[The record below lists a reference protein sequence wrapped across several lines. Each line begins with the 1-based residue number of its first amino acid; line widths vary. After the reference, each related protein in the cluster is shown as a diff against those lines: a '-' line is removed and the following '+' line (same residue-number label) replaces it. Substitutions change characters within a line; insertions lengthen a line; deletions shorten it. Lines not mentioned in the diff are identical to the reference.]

1 MSEHLP
7 AGYTVAEN
15 ALAFLPLAARH
26 GEGYNRP
33 AVATIAISESLP
45 LPRGKFFGT
54 ALGVLALPALWF
66 APLPLEPAAQHALA
80 ISALMV
86 IFWIV
91 EPIPHAVT
99 GLLGCWLFW
108 ALEVVPER
116 TVFSGFTSEAPWFL
130 LGALFIAAMVTE
142 SGLARRLA
150 YTMLARVGSSYS
162 RILLAF
168 VLTDFVM
175 TFLVPAGPP
184 RVLLLG
190 AIILGVVS
198 SFGLDSK
205 SNVARGLM
213 LAMVFAATQFDR
225 VILGSTPAILAR
237 SLIVEHGQTEVYW
250 SQWLVA
256 YLPIDLVYIVS
267 IWWLVSRLYPPEK
280 SELPGGREFIREQL
294 CSLGPWT
301 TREKRA
307 MAWTAAAIAIWAT
320 DFLHHVSPAVVG
332 LGIGLAATIPGIGV
346 LKIDD
351 LRKVNFL
358 VFLFMGTTISM
369 GAALRETQALD
380 LLARSAFGL
389 VSPFIDGT
397 FDSAVVLY
405 WIAFAS
411 HLILGSQ
418 TANIAVTMP
427 VVMNYALANNLDPL
441 AVGLIWSFSAAG
453 KLFIY
458 QSLVLIA
465 GYTFNC
471 YSGRDVLRI
480 SAFFLIVDWILLLL
494 IVPLYWPLIGIG

>member
-1 MSEHLP
+1 
-7 AGYTVAEN
+7 VAS
-15 ALAFLPLAARH
+15 
-26 GEGYNRP
+26 
-33 AVATIAISESLP
+33 IAIPESLP
-45 LPRGKFFGT
+45 IGKGKFFGT
-54 ALGVLALPALWF
+54 ALGILVLPTLWF

-91 EPIPHAVT
+91 EPIPHAMT

-150 YTMLARVGSSYS
+150 FTMLARVGSSYS

-225 VILGSTPAILAR
+225 LILGSTPAILAR
-237 SLIVEHGQTEVYW
+237 SLIVEHGQVPVYW
-250 SQWLVA
+250 SQWLIA
-256 YLPIDLVYIVS
+256 YLPIDVVYIVS

-280 SELPGGREFIREQL
+280 NELPGGQAFVEEQL
-294 CSLGPWT
+294 RNLGPWT
-301 TREKRA
+301 PAEKRA
-307 MAWTAAAIAIWAT
+307 AVWTGLAIVIWAT

-346 LKIDD
+346 LKMED
-351 LRKVNFL
+351 LRKVNFM

-369 GAALRETQALD
+369 GGALRETQALD
-380 LLARSAFGL
+380 VLANAAFGL
-389 VSPFIDGT
+389 VAPLIEST
-397 FDSAVVLY
+397 FDSALVLY
-405 WIAFAS
+405 WMAFAS
-411 HLILGSQ
+411 HIILGSQ

-427 VVMNYALANNLDPL
+427 VVMNYAVANNLDPL

-453 KLFIY
+453 KFFIY

-465 GYTFNC
+465 GYTFGC
-471 YSGRDVLRI
+471 YNGRDVFRI
-480 SAFFLIVDWILLLL
+480 SGFFLILDWVLLLL
-494 IVPLYWPLIGIG
+494 MVEFYWPLLGIG

>member
-1 MSEHLP
+1 MCRGLILDFRPQLLVTME
-7 AGYTVAEN
+7 
-15 ALAFLPLAARH
+15 AA
-26 GEGYNRP
+26 
-33 AVATIAISESLP
+33 ILESIP
-45 LPRGKFFGT
+45 FGKGKLFGT

-66 APLPLEPAAQHALA
+66 APLPLEPGAQHALA
-80 ISALMV
+80 IAALMV

-91 EPIPHAVT
+91 EPIPHVVT

-150 YTMLARVGSSYS
+150 FTMLARVGTSYS

-184 RVLLLG
+184 RVILLG
-190 AIILGVVS
+190 AIVLGVVS

-237 SLIVEHGQTEVYW
+237 SLIVEHGEVPVYW
-250 SQWLVA
+250 SQWFIA
-256 YLPIDLVYIVS
+256 YLPADLVYIFS

-280 SELPGGREFIREQL
+280 SELPGGQEFIQEQL
-294 CSLGPWT
+294 RSLGPWT
-301 TREKRA
+301 AREKRA
-307 MAWTAAAIAIWAT
+307 MAWTAVAVAVWAT
-320 DFLHHVSPAVVG
+320 DFLHHVSPALVG

-346 LKIDD
+346 LKVDD

-358 VFLFMGTTISM
+358 IFLFMGTTISM
-369 GAALRETQALD
+369 GGALRETQALD
-380 LLARSAFGL
+380 ILAASVFGWISPL
-389 VSPFIDGT
+389 VGST
-397 FDSAVVLY
+397 FDSALVLY
-405 WIAFAS
+405 WVAFGS
-411 HLILGSQ
+411 HTILASQ

-427 VVMNYALANNLDPL
+427 VVMNYAVSNGLDPL
-441 AVGLIWSFSAAG
+441 AIGLIWSFSAAG

-471 YSGRDVLRI
+471 YNGKDVLRI
-480 SAFFLIVDWILLLL
+480 AAFFLIVDWMLLLL
-494 IVPLYWPLIGIG
+494 MARFYWPLLGIG

>member
-1 MSEHLP
+1 MAS
-7 AGYTVAEN
+7 
-15 ALAFLPLAARH
+15 
-26 GEGYNRP
+26 
-33 AVATIAISESLP
+33 IAIPESIP
-45 LPRGKFFGT
+45 IGKGKFLGT
-54 ALGVLALPALWF
+54 ALGVLALPFLWF
-66 APLPLEPAAQHALA
+66 APLPLEPPAQHALA

-91 EPIPHAVT
+91 EPVPHAVT

-108 ALEVVPER
+108 ALEVVPEQ

-142 SGLARRLA
+142 SGLARRIA
-150 YTMLARVGSSYS
+150 YTMLARVGTSYS

-184 RVLLLG
+184 RVILLG
-190 AIILGVVS
+190 AIILGVVA

-225 VILGSTPAILAR
+225 VVLGSTPAILAR
-237 SLIVEHGQTEVYW
+237 SLIVEHGHVEVYY
-250 SQWLVA
+250 SQWFIA
-256 YLPIDLVYIVS
+256 YLPATIVYIFS

-280 SELPGGREFIREQL
+280 SHLPGGKEFIQEQL
-294 CSLGPWT
+294 RNLGPWSS
-301 TREKRA
+301 REKRA
-307 MAWTAAAIAIWAT
+307 MAWTAIAIAVWAT

-346 LKIDD
+346 LKMDD

-369 GAALRETQALD
+369 GGALRETHALD
-380 LLARSAFGL
+380 LLSNSVFGF
-389 VSPFIDGT
+389 VSPMIHST
-397 FDSAVVLY
+397 FSSAVVLY
-405 WIAFAS
+405 WVAFAS
-411 HLILGSQ
+411 HLILASQ

-427 VVMNYALANNLDPL
+427 VLMNYADANGLDAL
-441 AVGLIWSFSAAG
+441 GVGLIWSFSAAG

-471 YSGRDVLRI
+471 YSGKDVLRI
-480 SAFFLIVDWILLLL
+480 SAFFLILDWVLL
-494 IVPLYWPLIGIG
+494 ILMAQFYWPLLGIG

>member
-1 MSEHLP
+1 MASIGS
-7 AGYTVAEN
+7 A
-15 ALAFLPLAARH
+15 
-26 GEGYNRP
+26 
-33 AVATIAISESLP
+33 ESLP
-45 LPRGKFFGT
+45 VGRGKFLGT
-54 ALGVLALPALWF
+54 TLGVLALPALWF
-66 APLPLEPAAQHALA
+66 APLPLEPGAQHALA

-150 YTMLARVGSSYS
+150 FAMLAQVGSSYS

-184 RVLLLG
+184 RVILLG
-190 AIILGVVS
+190 AIVLGVVS

-213 LAMVFAATQFDR
+213 LGMVFAATQFDR
-225 VILGSTPAILAR
+225 LILGSTPAILAR
-237 SLIVEHGQTEVYW
+237 SLIVEHGQVQVYW
-250 SQWLVA
+250 SQWFIA
-256 YLPIDLVYIVS
+256 YLPIDAVYIVS
-267 IWWLVSRLYPPEK
+267 IWWLVSRLYPPEIK
-280 SELPGGREFIREQL
+280 ELPGGRAFVEEQL
-294 CSLGPWT
+294 RNLGPWT
-301 TREKRA
+301 APEKRA
-307 MAWTAAAIAIWAT
+307 AVWTALAIALWAT
-320 DFLHHVSPAVVG
+320 DFLHHISPAVVG
-332 LGIGLAATIPGIGV
+332 LGIGLAATLPGIGV
-346 LKIDD
+346 LKMED

-369 GAALRETQALD
+369 GGALRETRALD
-380 LLARSAFGL
+380 IMANSVFGL
-389 VSPFIDGT
+389 VSPLIEDT
-397 FDSAVVLY
+397 FDSALVLY

-411 HLILGSQ
+411 HLILASQ

-453 KLFIY
+453 KFFIY

-465 GYTFNC
+465 GYTFGC
-471 YSGRDVLRI
+471 YNGRDVFRI
-480 SAFFLIVDWILLLL
+480 SAFFLVVDWVLLLL
-494 IVPLYWPLIGIG
+494 IVPLYWPLLGIG

>member
-1 MSEHLP
+1 MAS
-7 AGYTVAEN
+7 
-15 ALAFLPLAARH
+15 
-26 GEGYNRP
+26 
-33 AVATIAISESLP
+33 IAIPEALP
-45 LPRGKFFGT
+45 IGKGKLLGA
-54 ALGVLALPALWF
+54 ALGVVALPLLWF

-108 ALEVVPER
+108 AFEVVPER

-184 RVLLLG
+184 RVILLG

-237 SLIVEHGQTEVYW
+237 SLIVEHGRVPVYY
-250 SQWLVA
+250 SQWFIA
-256 YLPIDLVYIVS
+256 YLPAAIVYIFS

-294 CSLGPWT
+294 RSLGPWT
-301 TREKRA
+301 SREKRA
-307 MAWTAAAIAIWAT
+307 MAWTAIAIAIWAT

-346 LKIDD
+346 LRMDD

-369 GAALRETQALD
+369 GGALRETQALD
-380 LLARSAFGL
+380 VMANSVFGFI
-389 VSPFIDGT
+389 SPLIQST
-397 FDSAVVLY
+397 FDSALILY
-405 WIAFAS
+405 WVAFAS
-411 HLILGSQ
+411 HLILASQ

-427 VVMNYALANNLDPL
+427 VLMNYADANGLDAL
-441 AVGLIWSFSAAG
+441 GVGLIWSFAAAG

-471 YSGRDVLRI
+471 YSGKDVLRI
-480 SAFFLIVDWILLLL
+480 SAFFLILDWILLLGMAG
-494 IVPLYWPLIGIG
+494 LYWPLLGIE

>member
-1 MSEHLP
+1 VSAVPE
-7 AGYTVAEN
+7 A
-15 ALAFLPLAARH
+15 LPLA
-26 GEGYNRP
+26 
-33 AVATIAISESLP
+33 
-45 LPRGKFFGT
+45 RGKLLGA
-54 ALGVLALPALWF
+54 ALGVLSLPLLWF
-66 APLPLEPAAQHALA
+66 APLPLEPGAQHALA

-86 IFWIV
+86 VFWIV
-91 EPIPHAVT
+91 EPIPHAMT

-150 YTMLARVGSSYS
+150 YSMLGRVGTSYS

-184 RVLLLG
+184 RVILLG
-190 AIILGVVS
+190 AIILGVVA
-198 SFGLDSK
+198 SFGLDVK

-225 VILGSTPAILAR
+225 LILGSTPAILAR
-237 SLIVEHGQTEVYW
+237 SLIVEHGQVDVYW
-250 SQWLVA
+250 SQWLIA
-256 YLPIDLVYIVS
+256 YLPADIVYIFS

-280 SELPGGREFIREQL
+280 SELPGGREFIQEQL
-294 CSLGPWT
+294 RSLGSWT
-301 TREKRA
+301 PREKRA
-307 MAWTAAAIAIWAT
+307 LAWTALAIVAWAT

-332 LGIGLAATIPGIGV
+332 LGIGLAATMPGIGV
-346 LKIDD
+346 LKMDD

-369 GAALRETQALD
+369 GGALRETQALD
-380 LLARSAFGL
+380 VLANSVFGWI
-389 VSPFIDGT
+389 SPLISGT
-397 FDSAVVLY
+397 FDSALILY
-405 WIAFAS
+405 WVAFAS
-411 HLILGSQ
+411 HLILASQ

-427 VVMNYALANNLDPL
+427 VVMNYADANGLNALG
-441 AVGLIWSFSAAG
+441 VGLIWSFSAAG

-471 YSGRDVLRI
+471 YSGRDVFRI
-480 SAFFLIVDWILLLL
+480 SGFFLILDWVLL
-494 IVPLYWPLIGIG
+494 ILMAGFYWPLLGIG

>member
-1 MSEHLP
+1 
-7 AGYTVAEN
+7 V
-15 ALAFLPLAARH
+15 
-26 GEGYNRP
+26 GESL
-33 AVATIAISESLP
+33 AVASIAIPESLP
-45 LPRGKFFGT
+45 IGRGKFFGT
-54 ALGVLALPALWF
+54 ALGVLTLPALWF
-66 APLPLEPAAQHALA
+66 APLPLDPGAQHALA

-150 YTMLARVGSSYS
+150 FTMLARVGTSYS

-184 RVLLLG
+184 RVILLG

-198 SFGLDSK
+198 SFGLDLK

-237 SLIVEHGQTEVYW
+237 SLIVEHGQVPVYW

-256 YLPIDLVYIVS
+256 YLPADVVYIFS

-280 SELPGGREFIREQL
+280 SELPGGQEFIQQQL
-294 CSLGPWT
+294 RNLGPWT
-301 TREKRA
+301 SKEKRA
-307 MAWTAAAIAIWAT
+307 LAWTALAIAVWAT

-346 LKIDD
+346 LKMDD

-369 GAALRETQALD
+369 GGALRETQALD
-380 LLARSAFGL
+380 VMASSVFGF
-389 VSPFIDGT
+389 VSPMIQNT
-397 FDSAVVLY
+397 FDSALVLY
-405 WIAFAS
+405 WVAFAS
-411 HLILGSQ
+411 HLILASQ

-427 VVMNYALANNLDPL
+427 VLMNYADANGLDAL
-441 AVGLIWSFSAAG
+441 GVGLVWSFSAAG

-465 GYTFNC
+465 GYTFHC
-471 YSGRDVLRI
+471 YNGKDVLRI
-480 SAFFLIVDWILLLL
+480 SAFFLIVDWVLLLGMAA
-494 IVPLYWPLIGIG
+494 LYWPLLGIE

>member
-1 MSEHLP
+1 MSTRTTRLGPSLP
-7 AGYTVAEN
+7 GSPARAG
-15 ALAFLPLAARH
+15 
-26 GEGYNRP
+26 
-33 AVATIAISESLP
+33 IAESLP
-45 LPRGKFFGT
+45 IGRGKLLGT

-66 APLPLEPAAQHALA
+66 APLPLQPGAQHALA

-91 EPIPHAVT
+91 EPIPHAMT

-150 YTMLARVGSSYS
+150 FTMLSRVGSSYS

-213 LAMVFAATQFDR
+213 LGMVFAATQFDR

-237 SLIVEHGQTEVYW
+237 SLIVEHGQVPVYW
-250 SQWLVA
+250 SQWLIA
-256 YLPIDLVYIVS
+256 YLPIDAVYIVS

-280 SELPGGREFIREQL
+280 QELPGGRAFVEEQL
-294 CSLGPWT
+294 RNLGPWT
-301 TREKRA
+301 PAEKRA
-307 MAWTAAAIAIWAT
+307 AAWT
-320 DFLHHVSPAVVG
+320 
-332 LGIGLAATIPGIGV
+332 
-346 LKIDD
+346 
-351 LRKVNFL
+351 
-358 VFLFMGTTISM
+358 
-369 GAALRETQALD
+369 
-380 LLARSAFGL
+380 
-389 VSPFIDGT
+389 
-397 FDSAVVLY
+397 
-405 WIAFAS
+405 
-411 HLILGSQ
+411 
-418 TANIAVTMP
+418 
-427 VVMNYALANNLDPL
+427 
-441 AVGLIWSFSAAG
+441 
-453 KLFIY
+453 
-458 QSLVLIA
+458 
-465 GYTFNC
+465 
-471 YSGRDVLRI
+471 I
-480 SAFFLIVDWILLLL
+480 SAIVI
-494 IVPLYWPLIGIG
+494 